1 MPTSEFTTA
10 ICHLPTG
17 DCLLLPPAF
26 FLPTGDC
33 QLPTSSS
40 RLTPPAFFLPTC
52 DCQLPTS
59 SSRLMPFCLT
69 PSFCQ
74 LPPPALFQLLK
85 LKFWIAGLSFF
96 VVVTDE
102 MKFIIKA
109 VLVKDD
115 KNHFRFHT
123 VKAFF
128 EIIIFPFVANSI

>member
-10 ICHLPTG
+10 ICLLPTG
-17 DCLLLPPAF
+17 DCLLLPHASRLFPAC
-26 FLPTGDC
+26 C
-33 QLPTSSS
+33 QLRTG
-40 RLTPPAFFLPTC
+40 

-85 LKFWIAGLSFF
+85 LKFWIAGLTFF
-96 VVVTDE
+96 VVVTDKV
-102 MKFIIKA
+102 KFVIKA
-109 VLVKDD
+109 ILVKDD

-128 EIIIFPFVANSI
+128 EIIIFPFVADGI